1 MSLDVLKLKDVKKKI
16 NKLDDKLHPHLP
28 RHAFLMLMIA
38 PPRSGKSAL
47 IANLL
52 ANPNFYNALEYWDE
66 VFYVSPTQKFDRT
79 TMHYLPKLDNVI
91 QIDEEDT
98 LNRLDIFLKE
108 IMDDQMKR
116 LDEDD
121 PKTGKKKEMQRILII
136 LDDCLGY
143 LNTNNALPNICTR
156 YRHYNMSFIITSQ
169 SFRRL
174 PLVIRNC
181 ANQVVFFKMNNEQE
195 LEKLFEEYGSAYH
208 NNFIQIA
215 KKITSEK
222 YNFVYLN
229 HDDLKLYKNF
239 SDLVLDAAA

>member
-1 MSLDVLKLKDVKKKI
+1 MSLEVLKLKDIKKKI

-28 RHAFLMLMIA
+28 KHAFLMLMIA

-52 ANPNFYNALEYWDE
+52 ANQNFYNALEYWEE

-91 QIDEEDT
+91 QIDDEDT

-116 LDEDD
+116 LDEVDS
-121 PKTGKKKEMQRILII
+121 KTGKQKEMQRILII

-195 LEKLFEEYGSAYH
+195 VEKLFEEYGSAYH
-208 NNFIQIA
+208 NNFVQIA
-215 KKITSEK
+215 KKITSQK

-229 HDDLKLYKNF
+229 HDELKLYKNF

>member
-1 MSLDVLKLKDVKKKI
+1 MSLEVLKLKDIKKKI

-28 RHAFLMLMIA
+28 KHAFLMLMIA

-52 ANPNFYNALEYWDE
+52 ANQNFYNALEYWDE

-91 QIDEEDT
+91 QIDDEDT

-116 LDEDD
+116 LDEVDS
-121 PKTGKKKEMQRILII
+121 KTGKQKEMQRILII

-195 LEKLFEEYGSAYH
+195 VEKLFDEYLSAYH
-208 NNFIQIA
+208 PNAINIA
-215 KKITSEK
+215 KSITSTK

-229 HDDLKLYKNF
+229 HDELKLYKNF
-239 SDLVLDAAA
+239 SELIVDGSL

>member
-1 MSLDVLKLKDVKKKI
+1 MSLEVLKLKDIKKKI

-28 RHAFLMLMIA
+28 KHAFLMLMIA

-52 ANPNFYNALEYWDE
+52 ANQNFYNALEYWDE

-91 QIDEEDT
+91 QIDDEDT

-116 LDEDD
+116 LDEVDS
-121 PKTGKKKEMQRILII
+121 KTGKQKEMQRILII

-195 LEKLFEEYGSAYH
+195 VEKLFEEYGSAYH

-215 KKITSEK
+215 KKITSTK

-229 HDDLKLYKNF
+229 HDELKLYKNF